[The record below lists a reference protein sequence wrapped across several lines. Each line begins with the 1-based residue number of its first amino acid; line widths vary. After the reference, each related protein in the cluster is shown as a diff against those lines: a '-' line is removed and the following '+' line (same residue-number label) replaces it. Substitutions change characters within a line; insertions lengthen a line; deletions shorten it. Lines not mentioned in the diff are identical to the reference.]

1 MEACDQLNLN
11 LISLKKAP
19 NLYKLNEP
27 SKKLVDDNMDDS
39 YFYTYIGK
47 ATRLRNK
54 AVILRKYPFLAKE
67 LNDTLRYPKSSLDNI
82 IAFKILVEA
91 TKNTDFKISL
101 TQSEI
106 DSIKGD
112 FEDASAYLLNK
123 EVDRIIGSE
132 LEDEN
137 GEFIEYTGCA
147 KVSNYREEL
156 SYKDFEKNPYYYKR
170 QDTELLWTQALAAV
184 QFAHDV
190 MTFTNACEEYGII
203 YNTKCSQEDEPVY
216 TGEYISPVP
225 TKVDPWSR
233 TWSSRQMEEVAKTV
247 WCIEQGYR
255 NYIYS
260 KDVCTNTLSR

>member
-27 SKKLVDDNMDDS
+27 SKKLVDDMDDR

-47 ATRLRNK
+47 GTRLRNK

-67 LNDTLRYPKSSLDNI
+67 LNDTLRYTKFPLDYNITTKLLAEAIKNTSFKTSNYSLDQDV
-82 IAFKILVEA
+82 A
-91 TKNTDFKISL
+91 
-101 TQSEI
+101 
-106 DSIKGD
+106 
-112 FEDASAYLLNK
+112 
-123 EVDRIIGSE
+123 RIIGGE
-132 LEDEN
+132 LKDEN

-170 QDTELLWTQALAAV
+170 QDTELLWTQTLAAV

-225 TKVDPWSR
+225 TKVDPWTR
-233 TWSSRQMEEVAKTV
+233 TWSSRQLEEIAKTT

-260 KDVCTNTLSR
+260 KDICTNTLNR